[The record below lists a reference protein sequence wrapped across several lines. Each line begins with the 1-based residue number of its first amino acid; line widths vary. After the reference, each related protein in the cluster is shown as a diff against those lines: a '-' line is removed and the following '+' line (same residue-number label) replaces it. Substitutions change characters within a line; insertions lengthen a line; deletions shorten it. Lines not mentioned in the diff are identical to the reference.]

1 MHTISAKL
9 IFHIPYAASLK
20 EKRKVCRSLIDKT
33 RHRFNVSVSEVDTQ
47 DIYQTLTIGIAL
59 VSGDVS
65 HVEQSLDKVIN
76 FMDEQADAELV
87 DVEEY

>member
-1 MHTISAKL
+1 M
-9 IFHIPYAASLK
+9 K

>member
-1 MHTISAKL
+1 M
-9 IFHIPYAASLK
+9 
-20 EKRKVCRSLIDKT
+20 
-33 RHRFNVSVSEVDTQ
+33 SVSEVDTQ